1 MIDQTE
7 LIRLHEWLNER
18 FFGASGL
25 RDERALAA
33 ALARPLATFDQAE
46 LYASPLEKA
55 AALAESLIKNH
66 PFVEGNMRT
75 AYVVMRL
82 LLLEA
87 GLDLQAGEE
96 ERHALMLDLA
106 TSRIDY
112 AQLLQWLLVH
122 SQPVQE

>member
-1 MIDQTE
+1 MMDKEE

-25 RDERALAA
+25 RDERALEA
-33 ALARPLATFDQAE
+33 ALARPLATFDGVA
-46 LYASPLEKA
+46 LYAGPLEKA

-75 AYVVMRL
+75 AYVLMRL

-87 GLDLQAGEE
+87 GLDLQASEE
-96 ERHALMLDLA
+96 ERHTLMLALA
-106 TSRIDY
+106 TSRMDY
-112 AQLLQWLLVH
+112 AHLLQWLVQH
-122 SQPVQE
+122 SRPVLE